1 MLQRPSFKNQLA
13 CHMFLPQ
20 CVCYFV
26 NTAFISSIKTMC
38 IEIVFFMC
46 VCFFFFVL
54 SSSLFLWNT
63 WQNIRLKSTAPI
75 CAIKVRHVGAE
86 KQLRIW

>member
-1 MLQRPSFKNQLA
+1 MRLLLCKHSFHLVYKD
-13 CHMFLPQ
+13 HVYRD
-20 CVCYFV
+20 CVLYV
-26 NTAFISSIKTMC
+26 WG
-38 IEIVFFMC
+38 
-46 VCFFFFVL
+46 FFFFVL

-63 WQNIRLKSTAPI
+63 WQNVRLKSTAPI